1 MKIFLVPKGWITLVW
16 WFPDLPSSGIRN
28 ASRVW
33 HLWFSQIRYL
43 QDRINCRGICYL
55 TFLLSA
61 SSVWYEWLRV
71 KYLDSDWIH
80 CPICYEYSS
89 SPGDEFRFLICDI
102 FCFALLDNAKPRCWT
117 WQKLPA
123 TTAHCSC
130 TLSILKRA
138 VPKTILGASKLQWQV
153 PTNIQSFWGI
163 EELNFLLFI
172 SLLTLCR
179 CSRRCVG
186 FPFKRRN
193 NPKHS
198 NTDLNV
204 VCHGNG

>member
-1 MKIFLVPKGWITLVW
+1 MEFATWLFFYLHQVFDMSGSESNIWTVIGFIVLFATNIQVPLGMNSDF
-16 WFPDLPSSGIRN
+16 WF
-28 ASRVW
+28 V
-33 HLWFSQIRYL
+33 
-43 QDRINCRGICYL
+43 
-55 TFLLSA
+55 
-61 SSVWYEWLRV
+61 
-71 KYLDSDWIH
+71 
-80 CPICYEYSS
+80 
-89 SPGDEFRFLICDI
+89 I

-172 SLLTLCR
+172 SLLTLCHCR
-179 CSRRCVG
+179 RRCVS
-186 FPFKRRN
+186 FPFKSRN

>member
-1 MKIFLVPKGWITLVW
+1 ML
-16 WFPDLPSSGIRN
+16 PDFSSICIKCLIWV
-28 ASRVW
+28 AQ
-33 HLWFSQIRYL
+33 SQISG
-43 QDRINCRGICYL
+43 Q
-55 TFLLSA
+55 
-61 SSVWYEWLRV
+61 W
-71 KYLDSDWIH
+71 LDSLSYLLRIFKVPWG
-80 CPICYEYSS
+80 SN
-89 SPGDEFRFLICDI
+89 FWFVI

-172 SLLTLCR
+172 SLLTLCHCR
-179 CSRRCVG
+179 RRCVG
-186 FPFKRRN
+186 FPFKSRN